1 MIRQRL
7 RWAATLLSLAIA
19 AAVLLI
25 VWQHDFEMVE
35 QPVAIPTKEGVLRG
49 ILTMPEKPI
58 GKVGL
63 VVFVHGDGPADASY
77 DGFYKPLWEAFAKAG
92 YASLS
97 LSKPGIGGSDGSW
110 LNQSMEDRAE
120 ETLQALRWAKRQ
132 AIFDARRIGL
142 WGASQ
147 AGWVIPSV
155 VEQDRE
161 IAFSIL
167 VAPAINWLSQG
178 AYHTRQQMKRD
189 GFAEADIRERLA
201 LEERVNLLLQK
212 GASYEAYARIVK
224 HGTRMT
230 RERWQFV
237 ARNFRSDA
245 TPSLSSFRSPV
256 HLVLGG
262 QDLNVDVAETERV
275 YRQRVAPGLL
285 SVTRLP
291 EADHAMLTS
300 ANAASELRATFY
312 AVFFPRKLFDPGYF
326 DDLASFVQ
334 RIGE

>member
-1 MIRQRL
+1 MMRNWM
-7 RWAATLLSLAIA
+7 RWTAALLAGTIA
-19 AAVLLI
+19 AAVLLF

-35 QPVAIPTKEGVLRG
+35 QQVAIRTKEGVLRG
-49 ILTMPEKPI
+49 ILTMPEKPV

-77 DGFYKPLWEAFAKAG
+77 DGFYKPLWEAFAQAG

-97 LSKPGIGGSDGSW
+97 LSKPGIGGSEGHW

-120 ETLQALRWAKRQ
+120 ETLQAIRWAKQ
-132 AIFDARRIGL
+132 QSMIDPLRIGL

-147 AGWVIPSV
+147 AGWVIPTV
-155 VEQDRE
+155 IKQDRE

-178 AYHTRQQMKRD
+178 AYNTRRQMEQDGYAERD
-189 GFAEADIRERLA
+189 ISARLDYEARVNRL
-201 LEERVNLLLQK
+201 LEE
-212 GASYEAYARIVK
+212 GASYEAYTRIAK
-224 HGTRMT
+224 SGSRMT

-245 TPSLSSFRSPV
+245 AADLSAFRSPV

-262 QDLNVDVAETERV
+262 RDLNVDVAETERV

-285 SVTRLP
+285 TVTRLP
-291 EADHAMLTS
+291 DADHAMLTS
-300 ANAASELRATFY
+300 ANAASELRTALY
-312 AVFFPRKLFDPGYF
+312 ALFFPRKLFDPGYL
-326 DDLASFVQ
+326 DDLASFV
-334 RIGE
+334 RRVGE